1 MEQNSNVNIFEGQQ
15 PYTAL
20 NDVPP
25 VQQQILYQEPAY
37 YGAIPPVQPPKK
49 KKKFPVAL
57 ICVLLILVLCIVN
70 VFLIVHFLKVRKN
83 GGGKNDG
90 PEKSTFTQLSV
101 TTDENGDFSLLSG
114 SFDDKISSEAEAMD
128 FIARHSSEI
137 GLSNAADELSF
148 LEKTSYK
155 DITYYKYK
163 QVLNGVPVYGNE
175 LILTVSP
182 AGEVVALNGRY
193 TPVRISTEAAKTQE
207 EAESAAK
214 EYAGEGAVVLSSE
227 LTVLAR
233 PESGDARLA
242 YDVKVNGA
250 EKYSGLL
257 IDADSCEI
265 ITDNSLYSMAF
276 ETVNV
281 NVDGTVHSVD
291 LETQSLGGYRFN
303 DPKRNIIVSDGSMA
317 TAASIIIT
325 EWIPG
330 SYVAGGFNP
339 IDAVVS
345 HTYDDGS
352 VILRPISWSTMNVS
366 SDLTDY
372 SVISLAAV
380 ENAYDL
386 YERLGWRSLDGNDM
400 PIRIIV
406 KPSDSFASVDTSGW
420 DLSESDRKFIDG
432 FRTTLGNLIPIPGTY
447 VGAGFLEKS
456 NVIIVGAL
464 DDKPCAG
471 NGTLGHEYTHG
482 VICYKAGLND
492 SVGSKTI
499 NEGYADTIGSIAAND
514 WEFMPHE
521 FRNERFSSVYR
532 SAIDPNKY
540 NGPSEVGGEYFVP
553 FTYTDES
560 GNTCYANEHDNA
572 TIVSHAAYL
581 MSLKGLTN
589 DEIAELFFNSMNN
602 LVTGTDFRQAAIS
615 LIISADSLSFSQ
627 EKKAAVR
634 EALYETKM
642 YTPQGKTHIYVHCG
656 SRAIRNSTVTINGNI
671 VGKTDR
677 HGKLVLDFDMK
688 WFGDVKIR
696 AKAKGYDSLAKNVS
710 LVGQNIELD
719 FDLSRTDPDRKVEGQ
734 VKVTILDMTEP
745 DNMDKAQVFYVSKGE
760 PIDLEELVDQLG
772 MFGVSTDGIKLYFAN
787 KYTPIE
793 LSYRIHGTK
802 ETFDFSEPLYED
814 VTIEPMIGI
823 GEDSFNFQ
831 DLQEFKEAFEG
842 IFATE
847 AATDASE

>member
-1 MEQNSNVNIFEGQQ
+1 M
-15 PYTAL
+15 
-20 NDVPP
+20 D
-25 VQQQILYQEPAY
+25 
-37 YGAIPPVQPPKK
+37 
-49 KKKFPVAL
+49 
-57 ICVLLILVLCIVN
+57 
-70 VFLIVHFLKVRKN
+70 
-83 GGGKNDG
+83 
-90 PEKSTFTQLSV
+90 
-101 TTDENGDFSLLSG
+101 
-114 SFDDKISSEAEAMD
+114 AEARGVAVPRGVGNLPP
-128 FIARHSSEI
+128 ARQKLVQARRRAVARRTAQNPALAAAPADRIGVCLRHPVSRRDQASSGRRIERPFAGKADHI
-137 GLSNAADELSF
+137 VEAPAVVGLGADLA
-148 LEKTSYK
+148 LRRRAR
-155 DITYYKYK
+155 
-163 QVLNGVPVYGNE
+163 VAVPRHE
-175 LILTVSP
+175 SIHL
-182 AGEVVALNGRY
+182 
-193 TPVRISTEAAKTQE
+193 VRMR
-207 EAESAAK
+207 
-214 EYAGEGAVVLSSE
+214 GEGFASRAAS
-227 LTVLAR
+227 R
-233 PESGDARLA
+233 PECR
-242 YDVKVNGA
+242 
-250 EKYSGLL
+250 
-257 IDADSCEI
+257 
-265 ITDNSLYSMAF
+265 
-276 ETVNV
+276 
-281 NVDGTVHSVD
+281 
-291 LETQSLGGYRFN
+291 
-303 DPKRNIIVSDGSMA
+303 
-317 TAASIIIT
+317 
-325 EWIPG
+325 
-330 SYVAGGFNP
+330 
-339 IDAVVS
+339 
-345 HTYDDGS
+345 
-352 VILRPISWSTMNVS
+352 
-366 SDLTDY
+366 
-372 SVISLAAV
+372 
-380 ENAYDL
+380 
-386 YERLGWRSLDGNDM
+386 
-400 PIRIIV
+400 
-406 KPSDSFASVDTSGW
+406 
-420 DLSESDRKFIDG
+420 
-432 FRTTLGNLIPIPGTY
+432 
-447 VGAGFLEKS
+447 GAGARGDLPLLFLAE
-456 NVIIVGAL
+456 I

-540 NGPSEVGGEYFVP
+540 NGPSEVGGEYFIP

-710 LVGQNIELD
+710 LVGENIELD